1 MIIVK
6 QLGHLT
12 HNYVNMQIVLKSGQV
27 FTNITFKWVLSKFGK
42 IVFLAFRKVKSRVNI
57 KEVLEDGL
65 KTNLTQPELIELNWI
80 EAELGNYLSLA
91 IARVT
96 SIQTVN

>member
-12 HNYVNMQIVLKSGQV
+12 HKYVNTQIVLKSGQV

-42 IVFLAFRKVKSRVNI
+42 IVFLVQS
-57 KEVLEDGL
+57 
-65 KTNLTQPELIELNWI
+65 Q
-80 EAELGNYLSLA
+80 Y
-91 IARVT
+91 
-96 SIQTVN
+96 